1 MRTPETIAPV
11 YRQKRTLAGI
21 AARMVWPTAIVFA
34 VLIESSCGDT
44 FRPIAQPIP
53 LPPPNPAAAHLV
65 LSLSSNG
72 SLDPGAISRIDVS
85 GDSVASVAVTGV
97 APVHAAFSNSGTKV
111 YIANS
116 LEDTVSASSSSN
128 PTQATTISLAQ
139 LCGGGGCLPS
149 HPVFVNSTEPSKMY
163 VANSGNGTISVIN
176 TQSDVVIATVAVDPA
191 FAGNPLPAPNSAANP
206 VALAELPNTSKI
218 YSVNRGNSTVSSIST
233 LDDTVQTVIHFAAPP
248 VWAVAGSDS
257 AFVYVLDTSGAI
269 SAINP
274 LSDTVTGS
282 SSAGAGANYMFLD
295 PVFGRLYV
303 TNPVAGTVSIFDVAG
318 NILNP
323 HVGSPVSI
331 TAAPGSGCASAPMP
345 TAVTVL
351 GDGSRAYVASFQPD
365 VNLVCTQATVID
377 SGTDTATSVISLP
390 QGQNL
395 AAQTG
400 CGTARFRTF
409 AASSGGGTNSNFK
422 VYISQCDAGS
432 VAVID
437 TFASN
442 TGTNQHPADVLEATV
457 PAPLSAFPPL
467 SGPNPPSQNP
477 VFVLAGP

>member
-21 AARMVWPTAIVFA
+21 AARLVWPAAILFA

-53 LPPPNPAAAHLV
+53 LPPPSPAAAHLV

-128 PTQATTISLAQ
+128 PTQATTISLTQ
-139 LCGGGGCLPS
+139 VCGVGGCLPS
-149 HPVFVNSTEPSKMY
+149 HPVFVNSTEAGRMY
-163 VANSGNGTISVIN
+163 VANFGNGTISVIN

-191 FAGNPLPAPNSAANP
+191 FAGNPNP
-206 VALAELPNTSKI
+206 IALAELPNGSKI
-218 YSVNRGNSTVSSIST
+218 YSLNQGSKSVSSIST
-233 LDDTVQTVIHFAAPP
+233 LDDTVQTVIHFAAAP

-269 SAINP
+269 SAINT

-295 PVFGRLYV
+295 PVFDRLYV

-400 CGTARFRTF
+400 CDTARFRTF